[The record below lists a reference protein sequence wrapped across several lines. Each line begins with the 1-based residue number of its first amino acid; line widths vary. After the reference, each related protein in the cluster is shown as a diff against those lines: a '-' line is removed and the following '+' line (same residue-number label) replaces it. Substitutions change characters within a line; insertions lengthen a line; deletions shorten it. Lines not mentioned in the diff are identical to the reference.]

1 MFFGFFFLI
10 ALVVI
15 GVLAMPSRYHH
26 HHMMHPMHPLRTS
39 YEVMPEEI
47 LRARYA
53 RGEISHE
60 EFVQMMHDLHA
71 S

>member
-1 MFFGFFFLI
+1 MMFFGFFFLI

-15 GVLAMPSRYHH
+15 GVLAMPPRYRH
-26 HHMMHPMHPLRTS
+26 HHMMYPMGAPRDT
-39 YEVMPEEI
+39 MPEEI

>member
-1 MFFGFFFLI
+1 MMFFGFLFLI
-10 ALVVI
+10 VLVVI

-26 HHMMHPMHPLRTS
+26 HHMMHPMGMAHDA
-39 YEVMPEEI
+39 MPEEI

-60 EFVQMMHDLHA
+60 EFVRMMHDLHA

>member
-1 MFFGFFFLI
+1 MMFFGFFFLI

-26 HHMMHPMHPLRTS
+26 HHMMHPMRAS
-39 YEVMPEEI
+39 YDAMPEEI

>member
-1 MFFGFFFLI
+1 MMFFGFFFLMV
-10 ALVVI
+10 LVVI
-15 GVLAMPSRYHH
+15 GILAMPPRYHH
-26 HHMMHPMHPLRTS
+26 HHMMPPMAMHRDA
-39 YEVMPEEI
+39 MPEEI